1 MNDFFTTHVGSLPRP
16 EYLLAA
22 FSEHRKGKLGRE
34 EFEKLLHI
42 AVFSVIRMQVETG
55 IGEVNDGEYNRLI
68 FFGDVTSLPGFT
80 QNMIPL
86 EFSAGDTYM
95 EPMVTGKIGYDF
107 EKPMSTVE
115 VQMVKKILKDMNVT
129 RRVKVTLPS
138 PSFMALFYPDP
149 NMPAPPALKPLI
161 EKGFSQ
167 VKNHYPSLNHYL
179 DVVNSIIVNE
189 AEAALRAGADSV
201 QFDSPDFT
209 LWAPAQ
215 QRWAIDLINAV
226 LSKFPRDKTEIHACW
241 GNYENTQA
249 NTTGSFRGLLPNLYD
264 LKVGTLGSLE
274 IFDGLRDYKE
284 LSAFKEMPPPE
295 SMRLCAGIVSVK
307 TRNVEPVQVLKQRY
321 QALVDAVG
329 PDRAVAAPGCGFAS
343 AGESKIISLES
354 AKRKLANLA
363 TAVKEVRAAET

>member
-1 MNDFFTTHVGSLPRP
+1 MNGFFTTHVGSLPRP

-22 FSEHRKGKLGRE
+22 FSEHRKGKLSRE
-34 EFEKLLHI
+34 EFEKVLHI
-42 AVFSVIRMQVETG
+42 AVFSVVKMQVETG
-55 IGEVNDGEYNRLI
+55 MDEVNDGEYNRLI

-86 EFSAGDTYM
+86 EFSAGDTYLQ
-95 EPMVTGKIGYDF
+95 PMVTGKIEYDF
-107 EKPMSTVE
+107 EKPLSPIE
-115 VQMVKKILKDMNVT
+115 VQMVKKILKAMNVA

-138 PSFMALFYPDP
+138 PSFLALFYPDP
-149 NMPAPPALKPLI
+149 NMPVPPALKPLI

-167 VKNHYPSLNHYL
+167 VKTHYPSLDDYL
-179 DVVNSIIVNE
+179 DDANSIIVNE
-189 AEAALRAGADSV
+189 AEAALRAEADSV
-201 QFDSPDFT
+201 QFDSPDLT
-209 LWAPAQ
+209 LWPPTQ
-215 QRWAIDLINAV
+215 QRWAIDLNNAV
-226 LSKFPRDKTEIHACW
+226 LSKVPRDKTELHVCW

-249 NTTGSFRGLLPNLYD
+249 NTTGSFSALLPKLYD
-264 LKVGTLGSLE
+264 LKVGTLGPLE

-284 LSAFKEMPPPE
+284 LSVFKETPPPE

-307 TRNVEPVQVLKQRY
+307 TRNVEPVQVLKGRY
-321 QALVDAVG
+321 LALVDAVS

-363 TAVKEVRAAET
+363 AAVKEVREAAT